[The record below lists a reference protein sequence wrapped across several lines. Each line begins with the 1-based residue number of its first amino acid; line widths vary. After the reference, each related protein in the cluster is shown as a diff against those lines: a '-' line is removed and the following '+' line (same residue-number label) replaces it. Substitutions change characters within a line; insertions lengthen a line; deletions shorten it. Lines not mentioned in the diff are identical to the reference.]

1 MVASGYSCDSWE
13 YGSEVGQALWVD
25 CYVCTGLYIPLDQDP
40 GEGTPEN
47 AAFGRAKLCA
57 DLPCDWTEEEGIL
70 SKVHKGWGLSY
81 SPLSSLFWAAGPF
94 STQDDLCLLPSSH
107 IKQRL
112 KVCGN
117 NTKRYKI
124 FGISLV
130 AKKPPKN
137 KATTTKHVSKTGRK

>member
-1 MVASGYSCDSWE
+1 MDRLLCAHRPVHTSLTRAQG
-13 YGSEVGQALWVD
+13 VTRAQ
-25 CYVCTGLYIPLDQDP
+25 

-47 AAFGRAKLCA
+47 AAFGRARLCA

-94 STQDDLCLLPSSH
+94 SAQDDLCLLPSSR

-124 FGISLV
+124 VYLI
-130 AKKPPKN
+130 
-137 KATTTKHVSKTGRK
+137 